1 MHAMGYLTHPKN
13 EDIRLLSR
21 ECGGDSEGTENVR
34 LGVEDVFREWL
45 EAHLQLLFRAFL
57 YPGDRAIRYKHEGVD
72 ICVHTQA
79 YINND

>member
-1 MHAMGYLTHPKN
+1 MKMYDCYHESVVETQ
-13 EDIRLLSR
+13 R
-21 ECGGDSEGTENVR
+21 GTENVR

-79 YINND
+79 YIHND